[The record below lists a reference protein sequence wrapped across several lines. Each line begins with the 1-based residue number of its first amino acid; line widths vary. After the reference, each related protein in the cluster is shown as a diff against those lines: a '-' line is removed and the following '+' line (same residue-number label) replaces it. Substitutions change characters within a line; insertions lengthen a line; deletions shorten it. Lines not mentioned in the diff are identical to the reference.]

1 MDKTKS
7 KQVAEVI
14 LSIIVIICLALIMM
28 ELYTNI
34 FNTLSNQT
42 L

>member
-7 KQVAEVI
+7 NQVAGVI
-14 LSIIVIICLALIMM
+14 LSIIVTICLALIMM